1 MKDDGGQNP
10 PGGGRL
16 FVFFGLLLVVSVLA
30 LFCTLRWK
38 KETHLQHELKARKK
52 VEKAG
57 PLVEVARAIRVPE
70 VQTVELPGE
79 ARPYLSVTLYGK
91 VSGYLKEMKVD
102 RGDKVKLNQVLATID
117 TPELDREYEGA
128 VADAKNKRS
137 IAKRN
142 KELLPKGAASAEY
155 AETTEAQAQMAEAR
169 AASLQAQL
177 EYKLLR
183 APFQAT
189 VTARFA
195 DPGALVQAATSSQT
209 TALPIVTLS
218 DLDRLRVFVYP
229 DQKTAAIVR
238 IGDKAEVWDVA
249 RPHTK
254 IPAAVS
260 RTTGQLDIQTRT
272 LTVEVDLDNREG
284 LILPGSFVRVS
295 LSLKS
300 PPCVEVP
307 AQALVSRGET
317 QCVCVVSPENR
328 ITIHPVTIFQS
339 DGRMVKLTDGLSEGE
354 RVVLNLGSTLVD
366 GERVQPVE
374 KKVE

>member
-1 MKDDGGQNP
+1 MKDDAGQNP
-10 PGGGRL
+10 SKGGKL
-16 FVFFGLLLVVSVLA
+16 FVFLGLLLVASVFA
-30 LFCTLRWK
+30 LFCTLKWQ
-38 KETHLQHELKARKK
+38 KETRLHHELKARKK

-57 PLVEVARAIRVPE
+57 PLVEVVRAVRAPE
-70 VQTVELPGE
+70 VQAVELPGE

-102 RGDKVKLNQVLATID
+102 RGDKVACNQVLATID
-117 TPELDREYEGA
+117 TPELDRQYEGA

-169 AASLQAQL
+169 AASLQAEL
-177 EYKLLR
+177 DYKLLR
-183 APFQAT
+183 APFDAT

-209 TALPIVTLS
+209 TALPILTLS
-218 DLDRLRVFVYP
+218 DLDRLRIFVYP

-249 RPHTK
+249 RPHKK

-260 RTTGQLDIQTRT
+260 RTTGELDIQTRT
-272 LTVEVDLDNREG
+272 LTVEVDLDNRQG
-284 LILPGSFVRVS
+284 AILPGSFVRVS

-307 AQALVSRGET
+307 AEALVSRGET
-317 QCVCVVSPENR
+317 PCVCVVGQDNR
-328 ITIHPVTIFQS
+328 VAIHPVTIFQS
-339 DGRMVKLTDGLSEGE
+339 DGRMLKLTDGLAEGE
-354 RVVLNLGSTLVD
+354 RVVLNLGGTLVD
-366 GERVQPVE
+366 GERVQPLE
-374 KKVE
+374 RKVP